1 MSPQALARP
10 PGRTIELPSLGPREA
25 PWLLTYATSL
35 KGLEALEMQLGPL
48 TERTRL
54 ITHHLTRRAHDWL
67 WDRGIEAR
75 FLPELHA
82 KVVLYPHQQQGVVG
96 SFNLTQRALREN
108 IESALPVPAKYRP
121 GLFRDFE
128 ELWERAV
135 PFPEERL
142 QDSSLRYQ
150 PPEMVEDE
158 AKYLVDRLEPA
169 EWQQEIIEQIVDWVD
184 GDEERDKGTVL
195 NLPTGGGKTL
205 VTSEAI
211 ARLLDRRPDLRVLWL
226 AHRHELLLQAFDR
239 VMAQVEESVS
249 FFTERG
255 PGTSDY
261 QQAARKQLV
270 FCTQQSIRKLLDF
283 RPAPFDL
290 VVADECHRYHRGAR
304 ATYRLFEE
312 EHRRAWDAA
321 LLGLS
326 ATPTWDRDDFKPY
339 WRRRPVF
346 GSGITRDFLVKK
358 RFLARVDERSTT
370 WETGQTFHYEESHRG
385 GRQTELVA
393 RLAEFD
399 TPKVNSEVYR
409 AAVEFASL
417 RRILVFAVG
426 IEHAKGLAA
435 EWPVGEAEALHS
447 QLSYAE
453 QRRVI
458 DRFKQRPE
466 DGEPPRALIN
476 VEMAIEGVDVPS
488 IDGLFLVRPTWSE
501 VYRNQMLG
509 RGLRGPGAGGTE
521 TCTVVDF
528 TYQWLDADGAV
539 IDNEGDQRFQERN
552 LSVARP
558 ADPLLERLAAWDAA
572 SESLGQTGPASCP
585 DCLVPTTGDELDRF
599 ISHAIE
605 GHNAK
610 SLKEL
615 AIDFGYSDS
624 YIRSLSRRGDR
635 SISEGVQQQI
645 LEWIRLEPCQLCWA
659 PRKGGTLRAF
669 IEHLREAHGVS
680 VDAIARYLRVAPST
694 LQKHA
699 RGDGQLK
706 DPIRS
711 NLVYLRD
718 RSGGRT
724 W

>member
-1 MSPQALARP
+1 MSPQALTRP
-10 PGRTIELPSLGPREA
+10 PERTIELPALAPREA

-35 KGLEALEMQLGPL
+35 KGLESLEMQLGALP
-48 TERTRL
+48 ERTRL

-108 IESALPVPAKYRP
+108 IESAIPVPAKYRP

-142 QDSSLRYQ
+142 QSSSLRYQ
-150 PPEMVEDE
+150 PPELVEDE

-184 GDEERDKGTVL
+184 GDEGRAKGTVL
-195 NLPTGGGKTL
+195 KLPTGGGKTL

-270 FCTQQSIRKLLDF
+270 FCTQQSVGKLLDF

-312 EHRRAWDAA
+312 EHRQAWGAA

-399 TPKVNSEVYR
+399 TSKVNSEVYR

-426 IEHAKGLAA
+426 IEHARRLAA

-466 DGEPPRALIN
+466 DGEPLRALIN

-528 TYQWLDADGAV
+528 TYQWLDAGGEIIENV
-539 IDNEGDQRFQERN
+539 GDLEFRQRN
-552 LSVARP
+552 LPTPSRRRV
-558 ADPLLERLAAWDAA
+558 DSGSLDAHRDA
-572 SESLGQTGPASCP
+572 GPARHRCP
-585 DCLVPTTGDELDRF
+585 DCWVPQDGGDLMRF
-599 ISHAIE
+599 MEHAI
-605 GHNAK
+605 AK
-610 SLKEL
+610 HGAGDGSSLAL
-615 AIDFGYSDS
+615 SLDYTPGYIWAQARPRVVRLSS
-624 YIRSLSRRGDR
+624 PLRARIR
-635 SISEGVQQQI
+635 
-645 LEWIRLEPCQLCWA
+645 EWIALEPCDSCWA
-659 PRKGGTLRAF
+659 PLKGHTLAAFLSHLEDEHGVGADALARYCRVQEATLR
-669 IEHLREAHGVS
+669 R
-680 VDAIARYLRVAPST
+680 
-694 LQKHA
+694 HA
-699 RGDGQLK
+699 RGMADLSWGIK
-706 DPIRS
+706 DWLRH
-711 NLVYLRD
+711 LRD
-718 RSGGRT
+718 RSQGHSGS
-724 W
+724 